1 MKFQILQDNLG
12 NQTGVYVPIEE
23 WNFIKLNY
31 PDLESLDEELPDWEK
46 SLIDSRLATIASQPE
61 RLKPISVLLELLK
74 PKI

>member
-1 MKFQILQDNLG
+1 MIAMNDDVVIFL
-12 NQTGVYVPIEE
+12 
-23 WNFIKLNY
+23 
-31 PDLESLDEELPDWEK
+31 DLESLDEELPDWEK